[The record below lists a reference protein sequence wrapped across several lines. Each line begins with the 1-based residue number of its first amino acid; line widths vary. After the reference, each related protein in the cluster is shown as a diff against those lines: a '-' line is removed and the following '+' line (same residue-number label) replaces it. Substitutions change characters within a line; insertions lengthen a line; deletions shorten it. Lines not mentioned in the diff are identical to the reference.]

1 MRKRFFSFLLAAILL
16 FSVAALG
23 SGAAFAEGAEATD
36 TNLQIGL
43 ISSQAGELKQADSQ
57 NIWYYTVTD
66 LDHDGNLEFVAA
78 SQHPMD
84 RSTNLKVWEVGAD
97 RKTLT
102 ECSLDKD
109 PDESFPD
116 ILTDSADTYHN
127 PQTDTWYYLLYDNVI
142 ISSTEVYTIK
152 TAVSLKDG
160 VISYEPFAIEHTIVE
175 GTLRS
180 VTHTD
185 ANGIDISP
193 AQYNAAGAEAFADL
207 NRSSTSFEWLI
218 GADLEDST
226 RLSGCYAV
234 FTGDKAPTER
244 LPFPM
249 PTALETPETTPAP
262 APTPVPAQTPVPV
275 QPAPAPAPIWLTI
288 TKNPTN
294 ENKKTGGTAYF
305 VACANIFDSL
315 TWTFV
320 SPDGGEFSPQ
330 SFVAGTKASIGGEY
344 GTTLSVSN
352 VESWMNGWG
361 AYCTFYYQGQTAR
374 TSTGYISFTKDNS
387 TPAPAQGG
395 SASGTVYDWNFGT
408 VSIRLDDGNTT
419 SASWTVCSVSG
430 DIYNGAPATI
440 VWRDSISNV
449 ISCSIQGSEAVN
461 QPVYASMSGT
471 VSGIGNA
478 YTLTLANGTSVTVSS
493 SVCTLSSGEFVGE
506 GDRCV
511 VYYTDSPTQENIY
524 KVEIQGQFNSVEIPF
539 FQP

>member
-374 TSTGYISFTKDNS
+374 TSTAYIYVDGKKEQ
-387 TPAPAQGG
+387 TP
-395 SASGTVYDWNFGT
+395 DWKQTPG
-408 VSIRLDDGNTT
+408 
-419 SASWTVCSVSG
+419 
-430 DIYNGAPATI
+430 
-440 VWRDSISNV
+440 
-449 ISCSIQGSEAVN
+449 
-461 QPVYASMSGT
+461 SMSGT
-471 VSGIGNA
+471 AYRDSDGLLCVFLQNGNTVYLPNYSKPGYICNIYGELYAAGGGASCIVYYIGSPTADNIYQIEVYGDYPDANPSDDDGFSDYYLDDGTEVIVVEGGPETWIDPEGNWYTVNPDGSWEYYDATTGITEGGIG
-478 YTLTLANGTSVTVSS
+478 
-493 SVCTLSSGEFVGE
+493 
-506 GDRCV
+506 
-511 VYYTDSPTQENIY
+511 
-524 KVEIQGQFNSVEIPF
+524 
-539 FQP
+539 